1 MYYWKYFRYLSYV
14 WRWNDDDFFFQM
26 NLDEPKKEAGTTSI
40 PR

>member
-14 WRWNDDDFFFQM
+14 WRWNDDDFFQM